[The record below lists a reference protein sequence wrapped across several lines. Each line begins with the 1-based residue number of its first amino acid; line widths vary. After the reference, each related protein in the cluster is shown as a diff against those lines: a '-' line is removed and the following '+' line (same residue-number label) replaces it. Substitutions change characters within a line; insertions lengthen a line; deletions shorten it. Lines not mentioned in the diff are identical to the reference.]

1 MRHLKLYIVIT
12 ILTLMAPMRS
22 GSQVLPLLKNY
33 TPENYHAHNVNYDIY
48 VDKNGIVYVANF
60 EGLLYYDR
68 ANWHII
74 HTPGITRITS
84 LYCDKKDQ
92 IWAGGYN
99 FLGYL
104 KTDNRGI
111 LGLHSLDIKNLHGEV
126 SQLQEVNG
134 VLTFRMSNGK
144 AYQVNGNTVKEI
156 SANQLKYQEH
166 SDSQKL
172 TFNDGLRVEVIE
184 SNGLRIID
192 KDNKTVCHFT
202 EDKGLCDNTINKI
215 SYDGHGTLWGA
226 TNKGIFTIAIPSKYS
241 HFTAADGLKGE
252 ITDIKELN
260 STIYVSTT
268 NGVYRCEAYNLNL
281 VEGIGNGCSQL
292 YQTGNS
298 LLVAT
303 GLGVYNIP
311 ANGPATKLSNQS
323 AISVMGTPDKFYC
336 GELNKVMLYTN
347 GKPSHIADIEKA
359 TNIHIDNEQSLWI
372 QDIYGQVW
380 KREKNADRFSLT
392 SDNQTVATMIIKD
405 DKVNIVTSSD
415 TIYPLFTNSDDMG
428 YTWLTN
434 YEGKHLYAQKDGK
447 QINTFAEVIAP
458 LSNYAIKALYHQD
471 GFLWLG
477 GEFGL
482 ISIGYNYYDAAMDT
496 KPELFIRSIALNND
510 SIIWGGFGTLPES
523 LPAFDSDNRNI
534 SISFSTAY
542 STLVG
547 ETHYRY
553 RINGG
558 AWTSWST
565 SPIASFQ
572 NLAYGKYVF
581 EVQAIDAFGRHTA
594 PKIVEFSIRY
604 PFYMKWY
611 MVVIYTIFIV
621 LIVYFIAKLR
631 LRHLE
636 QEKVRLENIVQ
647 ERTSE
652 VIAQK
657 NEIEEKSVRLQSA
670 LDELAQ
676 TQHELIRQEKMA
688 TAGKLTQGLIDRIL
702 NPMNYINNFSK
713 LSCGLLKDL
722 KANIEEEEEH
732 MTQDTF
738 EDTMDVI
745 DMLDQNLQKV
755 EQHGMN
761 TTRTLKAMEEM
772 LKDRSGGIIAMDF
785 VPVLH
790 QNEEMVHN
798 YFDADIKKYGIK
810 TTFNIPMDTINIKG
824 NPEQMS
830 MTMMSILGNAIY
842 AVVKKAQREQYS
854 PEVRVSVSTSDDH
867 YIITIRDNGIGIE
880 DTIIDKIFDP
890 FFTTK
895 PTGEAAGVGL
905 YLSREIIQNL
915 SGDISVKSEKDVY
928 TEFTITLP
936 ILQN

>member
-1 MRHLKLYIVIT
+1 MRHLRLYIVIA
-12 ILTLMAPMRS
+12 ILTLLVPTRS
-22 GSQVLPLLKNY
+22 SSQVLPLLKNY
-33 TPENYHAHNVNYDIY
+33 TPENYHAHNVNYDIHI
-48 VDKNGIVYVANF
+48 DNKGIVYVANF

-84 LYCDKKDQ
+84 LYCDKKDR

-104 KTDNRGI
+104 KTDNKGI

-126 SQLQEVNG
+126 SQLQEING
-134 VLTFRMSNGK
+134 LLTFRMSNGK

-156 SANQLKYQEH
+156 PANQLNDEENNKPQE
-166 SDSQKL
+166 L

-192 KDNKTVCHFT
+192 KNNKTVCHYT

-241 HFTAADGLKGE
+241 HFTAADGLRGE

-260 STIYVSTT
+260 SAIYVSTT
-268 NGVYRCEAYNLNL
+268 NGVYKCESYNLKL

-298 LLVAT
+298 LLAAT
-303 GLGVYNIP
+303 GLGIYNIP
-311 ANGPATKLSNQS
+311 ANGPVKQLSSQS

-347 GKPSHIADIEKA
+347 GQPTHIADIEKA
-359 TNIHIDNEQSLWI
+359 TNIHIDDKQCLWI

-380 KREKNADRFSLT
+380 KREKNANHFSLT
-392 SDNQTVATMIIKD
+392 SDSQTVATMIIKD

-415 TIYPLFTNSDDMG
+415 TIYPLFTNSDKMG

-434 YEGKHLYAQKDGK
+434 YEGRHLYAQKDGK
-447 QINTFAEVIAP
+447 RIETFVEEIAP

-482 ISIGYNYYDAAMDT
+482 ITIGYQYYDAAMDT
-496 KPELFIRSIALNND
+496 KPELFIRRITLNND
-510 SIIWGGFGTLPES
+510 SVIWGGFGTLPES
-523 LPAFDSDNRNI
+523 LPAFDSDKRNI

-542 STLVG
+542 TTLVG

-565 SPIASFQ
+565 NPTASFQ

-581 EVQAIDAFGRHTA
+581 EVQAVDAFGRHTA
-594 PKIVEFSIRY
+594 SKTVEFSIRY

-611 MVVIYTIFIV
+611 MVVIYTILVV

-722 KANIEEEEEH
+722 KANIEDESEH
-732 MTQDTF
+732 MNQDNYD
-738 EDTMDVI
+738 DTLDI
-745 DMLDQNLQKV
+745 LEMLTQNLEKV
-755 EQHGMN
+755 EQHGLN
-761 TTRTLKAMEEM
+761 TTRTLKAMEEI
-772 LKDRSGGIIAMDF
+772 LKDRSGGKVAMDIKA
-785 VPVLH
+785 VLK
-790 QNEEMVHN
+790 QDEEMVQN
-798 YFDADIKKYGIK
+798 YYKEKIEKYNIQIK
-810 TTFNIPMDTINIKG
+810 FSLPEEEVNING
-824 NPEQMS
+824 NPELIS
-830 MTMMSILGNAIY
+830 MTFMSIFGNAIY
-842 AVVKKAQREQYS
+842 AIEKKAERQQYM
-854 PEVRVSVSTSDDH
+854 PEVSVNLTQKENMA
-867 YIITIRDNGIGIE
+867 TIVVYDNGIGIE
-880 DTIIDKIFDP
+880 STIIEKIFDP

-895 PTGEAAGVGL
+895 PTGEAAGIGL
-905 YLSREIIQNL
+905 YLSHEVLQNHG
-915 SGDISVKSEKDVY
+915 GDITVESEKDQH
-928 TEFTITLP
+928 TSFTITIP
-936 ILQN
+936 TIQN